1 MLPELD
7 FSFLMRTPIPGF
19 ARPSYEQDL
28 TRLRACACTCL
39 TCAHTSA
46 HIHAHLHVRMH
57 AYAHIH
63 AHIHAHTRADPHP
76 IPSSHSFRP
85 RKWRFVLEDLHIG
98 GRGLAGEEAH
108 VANEV
113 SIRCIGCV
121 RTCVLVSARQ
131 RWHGDT
137 EVYVRCA
144 CVCIWMFGC
153 MCVFMHLC
161 AHDQHTYTR
170 AHTQREIQA
179 GVRGCEEKC
188 QHGNPEIYGDAS
200 QCHFELVFARA
211 RACVCVCVC
220 ARAFVCLGTWT

>member
-1 MLPELD
+1 MFRTHAHDCAYVLTLSHTHTRILSYSLTHLCSCSLQTQIPAIWWWRRASAHTFYHPYLSHRVMLPELD

-28 TRLRACACTCL
+28 TRLRACACTCF

-46 HIHAHLHVRMH
+46 HIHAHLHAHMH

-113 SIRCIGCV
+113 SIRCIGC
-121 RTCVLVSARQ
+121 AR
-131 RWHGDT
+131 
-137 EVYVRCA
+137 V
-144 CVCIWMFGC
+144 
-153 MCVFMHLC
+153 
-161 AHDQHTYTR
+161 
-170 AHTQREIQA
+170 
-179 GVRGCEEKC
+179 
-188 QHGNPEIYGDAS
+188 
-200 QCHFELVFARA
+200 
-211 RACVCVCVC
+211 RACVCKTAL
-220 ARAFVCLGTWT
+220 ARGY